1 MHSRAYSSM
10 NNEEKKMKKIVCLIL
25 CLLTVMAAFTS
36 CSRKPDIEDIRGRLK
51 ELIEASY
58 EVNEL
63 LFGEGPATYERIYDP
78 KASLKYYENE
88 DTEQRYYYF
97 YIEDEEVGTILA
109 YRKKAYG
116 DDFSYLLVTN
126 KADAAEAEK
135 LVYTDDEEGLY
146 YFSIEYEEKLAEFYY
161 DEELPED
168 YDVVRLDEKYLNID
182 MIKKAAEKVYSK
194 AYLDSIYESLFTG
207 VLISDDTSSGLLSA
221 RYIEYEDTSG
231 AIWFMK
237 SNTYEPLVSEK
248 RIFDVSTATIARGS
262 KAKRVRIEM
271 ESYLESKPDEKT
283 TVTIILAL
291 EDGKWFLDNGTY

>member
-1 MHSRAYSSM
+1 MHASAYSSM

-25 CLLTVMAAFTS
+25 CLVMAMAVFTS
-36 CSRKPDIEDIRGRLK
+36 CSRKPDIEDIRGRLE

-78 KASLKYYENE
+78 KAGLKYFE
-88 DTEQRYYYF
+88 DKETEQRYYYF
-97 YIEDEEVGTILA
+97 YIEDEEVGNILA

-116 DDFSYLLVTN
+116 DDFSYLLVTD
-126 KADAAEAEK
+126 KADAAEAER
-135 LVYTDDEEGLY
+135 LVYTDTEEGLY
-146 YFSIEYEEKLAEFYY
+146 YFSIEYEEKLPEFYY

-231 AIWFMK
+231 VIWFMK

-248 RIFDVSTATIARGS
+248 RIFDLSTATIARGS
-262 KAKRVRIEM
+262 KAKRVRVEM
-271 ESYLESKPDEKT
+271 ESYLEGKPDEKT

-291 EDGKWFLDNGTY
+291 ENGKWFLDNGTY